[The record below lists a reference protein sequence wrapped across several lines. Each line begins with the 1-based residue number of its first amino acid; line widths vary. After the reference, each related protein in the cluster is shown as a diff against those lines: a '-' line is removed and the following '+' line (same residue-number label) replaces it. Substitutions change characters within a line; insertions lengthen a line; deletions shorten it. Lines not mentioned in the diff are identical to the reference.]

1 MPFRALLAVSLL
13 CLLLSSLFLL
23 LIFGLTPYQQV
34 QALGSITYHE
44 GSYHHLR
51 LALTPAR
58 YMALRAA
65 LTGVALVSGG
75 LLLVLRRNGLLRQ
88 EWQKLL
94 LEIRQ
99 TGTGLRLQ
107 LQALSRTDTL
117 AGSFLLLV
125 LTLLRLWYLV
135 VYPISTD
142 EAASFDYFIHEGPV
156 AISSFYPIPNN
167 HLLFNFLCWPFSLL
181 STNLHLVMRL
191 PTLLAAT
198 ASTGVAYLLLTRS
211 IGFRG
216 ATLGIG
222 LFGFSPLG
230 LYYAVAG
237 RGYFLQLAL
246 LLAAFFAALA
256 LWRQPAGRRLAWVV
270 FIGTGILGLYT
281 IPTFVYPLVAL
292 GAGLLLGFIN
302 QRRWLDVGRLAF
314 ATAAIGTTA
323 VLLYSPIIVVS
334 GLPQLLGN
342 HYVARLSAAIF
353 WPHYTGYLHVLA
365 DTLAG
370 GENLGLAAVGTIGVA
385 VPLLWWRQPLL
396 RPIVALTALL
406 LLVPVV
412 LMALQQVL
420 VPERVLLFAACFSS
434 ILLGLAG
441 TKALQL
447 GRVPTSAQLAVM
459 LLIIGGY
466 AGYIQWRQLP
476 SLRAEQQ
483 RQQQIESSYE
493 WLTGWGAQRVFLAS
507 PWHELFMHHYALL
520 ENRNILLQT
529 TADPDVTYDFVVLER
544 GATLPPWAASAYS
557 PVYEDALTVIYGRT
571 NIPQPVR

>member
-1 MPFRALLAVSLL
+1 MPFRALLAVSLV
-13 CLLLSSLFLL
+13 CLLLGSLFLL
-23 LIFGLTPYQQV
+23 LIFGLTPYQKV
-34 QALGSITYHE
+34 QALGNITYHE

-58 YMALRAA
+58 YTVLRGTLA
-65 LTGVALVSGG
+65 GVMLLSGG
-75 LLLVLRRNGLLRQ
+75 LLLAFRRYGLLRQ
-88 EWQKLL
+88 QWQLL
-94 LEIRQ
+94 QLEIRQ
-99 TGTGLRLQ
+99 AGAALRHQ
-107 LQALSRTDTL
+107 LLALSRTEKW
-117 AGSFLLLV
+117 AGSCLLLALLLV
-125 LTLLRLWYLV
+125 RIWYLA

-167 HLLFNFLCWPFSLL
+167 HLLFNFLCWPFSLVSADL
-181 STNLHLVMRL
+181 RLAMRL

-198 ASTGVAYLLLTRS
+198 AGTGVAYLLLTRA

-216 ATLGIG
+216 ATLGVG

-246 LLAAFFAALA
+246 LLVAFFAALA
-256 LWRQPAGRRLAWVV
+256 LWRQPNGRRLAWVV

-292 GAGLLLGFIN
+292 GAGLLLGFAS
-302 QRRWLDVGRLAF
+302 QRRWPDIGRLALAA
-314 ATAAIGTTA
+314 ATIGTTA
-323 VLLYSPIIVVS
+323 VLLYSPVIIVS
-334 GLPQLLGN
+334 GLSQLLGN
-342 HYVARLSAAIF
+342 RYVARLAAATF
-353 WPHYTGYLHVLA
+353 WPHFAGYLHVLA

-370 GENLGLAAVGTIGVA
+370 GENLGLAAVGALSVA
-385 VPLLWWRQPLL
+385 VPLLWWRQPPL
-396 RPIVALTALL
+396 RPIITLMALL

-441 TKALQL
+441 SKALNFCRITA
-447 GRVPTSAQLAVM
+447 GAQLAVM
-459 LLIIGGY
+459 LLLIGGY
-466 AGYIQWRQLP
+466 AGYVQWRQLP
-476 SLRAEQQ
+476 SWRAEQQ

-507 PWHELFMHHYALL
+507 PWHELFLHHYALL

-529 TADPDVTYDFVVLER
+529 TAAPDVTYDFVVLER
-544 GATLPPWAASAYS
+544 GAALPAWAASSYS
-557 PVYEDALTVIYGRT
+557 PVYEDALTVIYGPA
-571 NIPQPVR
+571 NAAQPVR